1 MSFGWLV
8 YVYAA
13 CSVFAAGIIR
23 GATGFG
29 FSMLGLVLLTFVLP
43 PAQVVP
49 LLLIWEICAS
59 AGHAPFVWRQC
70 RWKLVGLLLL
80 GVVPL
85 TPVGMALLLHI
96 PAQAMTVGVNA
107 LVLVLTLLLLSG
119 FKPARPLGPLGVV
132 AVGAATGFV
141 NGASSNGGPPVV
153 LFMLVTLPAAAAR
166 ATLIVF
172 FLALDVLTSAFFL
185 HSGLMTRQSL
195 VDALAM
201 LPFMWLGMG
210 LGARWFHSVDEAR
223 FKRYV
228 LFFLILVS
236 VVGMGRALLR

>member
-8 YVYAA
+8 YAYVA
-13 CSVFAAGIIR
+13 CSIFAAGIIR

-29 FSMLGLVLLTFVLP
+29 FSMLALVLLTFVLP

-70 RWKLVGLLLL
+70 HWKLTGLLLL

-85 TPVGMALLLHI
+85 TPVGMSLLLHI

-107 LVLVLTLLLLSG
+107 LVLVLTLALLSG
-119 FKPARPLGPLGVV
+119 VRPSRPLGPLGVV

-153 LFMLVTLPAAAAR
+153 LFMLVTLPATAAR

-172 FLALDVLTSAFFL
+172 FLALDVLTSAFFI
-185 HSGLMTRQSL
+185 HSGLMSRQSL
-195 VDALAM
+195 LDALAA
-201 LPFMWLGMG
+201 LPFMWLGMWI
-210 LGARWFHSVDEAR
+210 GARWFHSVDEAR
-223 FKRYV
+223 FKRCV

>member
-1 MSFGWLV
+1 MSFSWLV
-8 YVYAA
+8 FAYASLA
-13 CSVFAAGIIR
+13 VFAAGIIR

-29 FSMLGLVLLTFVLP
+29 FSMLALVLLTFVLP

-49 LLLIWEICAS
+49 LLLIWEIFAS

-70 RWKLVGLLLL
+70 DWKIIGLLLL
-80 GVVPL
+80 GVIPL
-85 TPVGMALLLHI
+85 TPVGMALLIHI

-107 LVLVLTLLLLSG
+107 LVLLLTLALLSG
-119 FKPARPLGPLGVV
+119 FRPSRPLGAPGIV

-153 LFMLVTLPAAAAR
+153 LFMLVTLPAGAAR

-172 FLALDVLTSAFFL
+172 FLALDVLTSGFFI
-185 HSGLMTRQSL
+185 HSGLMSLQSL
-195 VDALAM
+195 ADALVA
-201 LPFMWLGMG
+201 LPFMWLGMW
-210 LGARWFHSVDEAR
+210 LGARWFHHVDERR

-228 LFFLILVS
+228 MFFLVLVS
-236 VVGMGRALLR
+236 VVGMGRALLH